1 MTPPQIN
8 PYAAFKKF
16 TAFKAP
22 AALNAEAVSAF
33 YQTNFETLVQANT
46 VLTEAAQ
53 LVASRSTEMLTDV
66 AAEVPVAFRS
76 LFDGKSPTDVV
87 ASQAD
92 FMKRGIERATANA
105 RELAA
110 IVAKAQ
116 SEALDI
122 VSKRV
127 AASLDTVAGAAKQA
141 ATQPATRA
149 RRS

>member
-22 AALNAEAVSAF
+22 AAFNAEAVSAF